1 MRRLVSRA
9 TSYLPHFAHI
19 ESTALQIRQ
28 GDEPLADDELVIIG
42 KAWAR
47 SKFSMH
53 ALKKIVS
60 AILEARVQNAIGHGR

>member
-1 MRRLVSRA
+1 MGETFGVASDECA
-9 TSYLPHFAHI
+9 HFAHI
-19 ESTALQIRQ
+19 ESTALQVRQ